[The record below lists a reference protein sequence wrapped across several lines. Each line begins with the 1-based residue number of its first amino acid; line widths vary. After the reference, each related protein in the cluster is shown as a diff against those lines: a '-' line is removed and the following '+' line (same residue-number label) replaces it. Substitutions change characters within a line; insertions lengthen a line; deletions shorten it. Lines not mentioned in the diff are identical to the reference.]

1 MVHRVYS
8 QNILVLDRKLQLIT
22 MNSSSQSKINY
33 LNYVTHEL
41 NRYIPIALLVLG
53 TIGNISNIL
62 VFTRPLLRKN
72 PCSIYFISSST
83 INFFSLYVGLLTPFL
98 GLYNLDP
105 TQSINSLCKIR
116 FYLRYSTITLSTWF
130 ILLACIDRY
139 ISSSA
144 NINIRLWSSV
154 PLAKRIV
161 CITGIICFIIPYTQV
176 FYCYTVTPNNVC
188 TYQNSM
194 CKLVNDIILLIC
206 NSGIPPLLMVLV
218 SILTIR
224 NVKHSNRINAG
235 RRRRDTQLIRILF
248 IQVFV
253 LVLFSIPVA
262 IQKLYTCSTSSMVKS
277 PLVTAIENLVNQ
289 ISIEISY
296 ISNST
301 TFYIYSL
308 TSKKY
313 RQEVLHIL
321 LLLLPAHR
329 NRAIRTNNVH
339 PIERSRLNPNETVV
353 KVNKQLRKSKIQTID
368 E

>member
-1 MVHRVYS
+1 MS
-8 QNILVLDRKLQLIT
+8 A
-22 MNSSSQSKINY
+22 SSQSTIDY
-33 LNYVTHEL
+33 LNFVTSQL
-41 NRYIPIALLVLG
+41 NRYIPIVFLVLG

-62 VFTRPLLRKN
+62 VFTRPLLRNN
-72 PCSIYFISSST
+72 PCSIYFISSSI
-83 INFFSLYVGLLTPFL
+83 INFFALYIGLVTPFL

-105 TQSINSLCKIR
+105 TQRINSLCKIR

-139 ISSSA
+139 ISSSS

-161 CITGIICFIIPYTQV
+161 CVTGIICFIIPYTQV
-176 FYCYTVTPNNVC
+176 FYCYTVTSTHVC
-188 TYQNSM
+188 TYENSI
-194 CKLVNDIILLIC
+194 CKLLNDVILLIC
-206 NSGIPPLLMVLV
+206 NSGLPPLLMVLISV
-218 SILTIR
+218 LTIR
-224 NVKHSNRINAG
+224 NVKYSNRITAG
-235 RRRRDTQLIRILF
+235 RRRDTQLIRILF
-248 IQVFV
+248 IQVFI

-262 IQKLYTCSTSSMVKS
+262 IQKLYTCATDFMVKS
-277 PLVTAIENLVNQ
+277 PLTTAIESLANQ

-321 LLLLPAHR
+321 SLILPYHR
-329 NRAIRTNNVH
+329 NRAIHTNSVH

-353 KVNKQLRKSKIQTID
+353 KVNKKLHKSKIQNID